1 MKYVSENEQQ
11 TQAIATELANKLK
24 GGEVLA
30 LSGDLGAGKTTFIKG
45 LGRALGI
52 KKNITSPTF
61 VLMKVYPVKSRETGI
76 RHKGGLF
83 HGVNPVKNKI
93 FCHIDAYRIENPQEL
108 TDIGVLENFRQKDS
122 ICAVEWAEKIKNLL
136 PRKRIEIKLQLA
148 EKENQRIIEINF
160 LE

>member
-1 MKYVSENEQQ
+1 MKYVSKNEQQ
-11 TQAIATELANKLK
+11 TQKIAAELANKLK

-45 LGRALGI
+45 LGCALGI

-61 VLMKVYPVKSRETGI
+61 VLMKVYPVK
-76 RHKGGLF
+76 
-83 HGVNPVKNKI
+83 NKI
-93 FCHIDAYRIENPQEL
+93 FCHIDAYRVEKSQEL
-108 TDIGVLENFRQKDS
+108 ADIGVLENFGQKNS
-122 ICAVEWAEKIKNLL
+122 ICAIEWAEKIKDLL